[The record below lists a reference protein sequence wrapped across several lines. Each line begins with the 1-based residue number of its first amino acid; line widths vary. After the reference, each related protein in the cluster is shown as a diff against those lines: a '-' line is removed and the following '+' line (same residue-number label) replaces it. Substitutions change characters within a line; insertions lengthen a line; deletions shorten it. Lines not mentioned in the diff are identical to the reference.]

1 MLRGN
6 AASLMTGGE
15 VVCINF
21 DARLMSC
28 NYTTALM
35 RGGWTSR
42 VATFIQ
48 EVNFLMKL
56 RTDTKNLFHRRLV
69 QCYSCS
75 LAGLLTFMIRDV
87 FLLEPFTCAW
97 KCEVPQAPAC
107 IRWRE
112 NSFLPKISTFMKTWE
127 IVFRNISFRFVW
139 ALVWLVLSSIVF
151 SCLQSQS

>member
-1 MLRGN
+1 MMWCHWYQVIVKYHPSREKYVEGQCCIPH
-6 AASLMTGGE
+6 
-15 VVCINF
+15 VCINF

-28 NYTTALM
+28 NYTRALM

-112 NSFLPKISTFMKTWE
+112 NSFLPKISTFMKTWD
-127 IVFRNISFRFVW
+127 IVFRNDW
-139 ALVWLVLSSIVF
+139 G
-151 SCLQSQS
+151 